1 MRVSISRTVSN
12 VDPNTDFSLVNVVT
26 VAFYCSRFVGVLT
39 TAWDPPNDINR
50 QWTAAL
56 GAIEGDEPSLTTAVA
71 AQVNVALINNTESR
85 VTFSLVKNIILR
97 NTKTRTVIT

>member
-1 MRVSISRTVSN
+1 MTVRVSITRTVSN

-56 GAIEGDEPSLTTAVA
+56 GAIEGDEPSLTAVVA
-71 AQVNVALINNTESR
+71 AS
-85 VTFSLVKNIILR
+85 
-97 NTKTRTVIT
+97 